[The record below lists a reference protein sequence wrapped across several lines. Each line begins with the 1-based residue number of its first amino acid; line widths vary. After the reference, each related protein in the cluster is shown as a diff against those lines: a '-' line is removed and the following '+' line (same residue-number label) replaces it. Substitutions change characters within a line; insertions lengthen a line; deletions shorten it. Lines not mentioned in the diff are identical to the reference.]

1 MRIKKGFVV
10 VVNNS
15 WYAGFI
21 PFYIYFALRANP
33 DAHVY
38 IFFRGVLSNK
48 IREQLKVLFPVSE
61 KEQFTIFENYKF
73 DYCNDAFTTKALRW
87 TIKFNADVIPEYL
100 YIGDVDIILA
110 NESVSLFEQHIEHLA
125 TLKLPYS
132 NVIRGDQ
139 KRITGL
145 HFIKTREYVKCMHNT
160 IEKYDHLLKQGIRRW
175 NGSNEKFLYNMLN
188 EINLLPET
196 NDGSSYDS
204 LGYNPKLL
212 NFRPHHGVHLGAFRG
227 VIENKPLEYLKYY
240 KSPQYL
246 KYFIDLL
253 SAFDENLVLY
263 NVIDKA
269 DYAIKIIFRK
279 ALLYAKQLIT
289 EGTKI

>member
-1 MRIKKGFVV
+1 
-10 VVNNS
+10 
-15 WYAGFI
+15 
-21 PFYIYFALRANP
+21 
-33 DAHVY
+33 
-38 IFFRGVLSNK
+38 
-48 IREQLKVLFPVSE
+48 
-61 KEQFTIFENYKF
+61 
-73 DYCNDAFTTKALRW
+73 
-87 TIKFNADVIPEYL
+87 
-100 YIGDVDIILA
+100 
-110 NESVSLFEQHIEHLA
+110 
-125 TLKLPYS
+125 
-132 NVIRGDQ
+132 
-139 KRITGL
+139 
-145 HFIKTREYVKCMHNT
+145 
-160 IEKYDHLLKQGIRRW
+160 
-175 NGSNEKFLYNMLN
+175 MLN